1 MVKRRLFSAKMPLVK
16 TVKEGDVT
24 TEIHDL
30 MEGVGD
36 LSADQVLER
45 TGAKAGQFTEI
56 QPDGSKITYFVE
68 EASITMQFNQ
78 FLLLII

>member
-1 MVKRRLFSAKMPLVK
+1 MPLIK
-16 TVKEGDVT
+16 TIQEGNVT

-45 TGAKAGQFTEI
+45 TGTKAGQFTEI
-56 QPDGSKITYFVE
+56 QPDGSKVTYFVE
-68 EASITMQFNQ
+68 EARIVMQSM
-78 FLLLII
+78 IIIQYYI